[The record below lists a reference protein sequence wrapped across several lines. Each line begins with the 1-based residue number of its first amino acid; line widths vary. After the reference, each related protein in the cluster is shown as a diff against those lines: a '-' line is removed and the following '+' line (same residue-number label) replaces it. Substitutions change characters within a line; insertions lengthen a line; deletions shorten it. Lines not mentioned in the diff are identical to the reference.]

1 MIGPN
6 LNRRWNV
13 PRILT
18 ALTVAIA
25 FAGCQASGRES
36 TVDAKNLTDT
46 GPRVEA
52 AAGVQ
57 LAVQSAAPSPTG
69 GQGSEGT
76 GRRAVEAPALS
87 VPDLAKLISP
97 AVVHISTRQLAV
109 DTSGRPVPEGGVGTG
124 FIIDEFGH
132 VLTNNHVV
140 ADAKRILVTTYDG
153 RAIEADLIGRDP
165 LTDVAVLQIDPEG
178 ISVAQLG
185 ESSDL
190 EVGEQVVAV
199 GHALDLP
206 GGPTVTVGVVSALDR
221 TLTNVDGQGQTLSAL
236 IQTDASIN
244 PGNSG
249 GPLLDITGRVVGI
262 NTAGIV
268 GSQNVG
274 FAISIDSL
282 KPIIDELITFGRIER
297 GFLGIVTATITR
309 FVARQ
314 NELPVEYGVYV
325 VDVSS
330 GTAAARAGL
339 QQADIIIEI
348 AGDEVSDS
356 GDLSRIL
363 ARHKPG
369 STVAVRFHRSEETS
383 VRTVQVTLGSR
394 PDP

>member
-1 MIGPN
+1 M
-6 LNRRWNV
+6 
-13 PRILT
+13 
-18 ALTVAIA
+18 
-25 FAGCQASGRES
+25 
-36 TVDAKNLTDT
+36 
-46 GPRVEA
+46 
-52 AAGVQ
+52 
-57 LAVQSAAPSPTG
+57 
-69 GQGSEGT
+69 
-76 GRRAVEAPALS
+76 
-87 VPDLAKLISP
+87 
-97 AVVHISTRQLAV
+97 
-109 DTSGRPVPEGGVGTG
+109 
-124 FIIDEFGH
+124 
-132 VLTNNHVV
+132 
-140 ADAKRILVTTYDG
+140 
-153 RAIEADLIGRDP
+153 
-165 LTDVAVLQIDPEG
+165 
-178 ISVAQLG
+178 
-185 ESSDL
+185 
-190 EVGEQVVAV
+190 
-199 GHALDLP
+199 
-206 GGPTVTVGVVSALDR
+206 TVGVVSALDR